1 MKLNMKSKKRIIIHY
16 FLRTLQ
22 QKMQSDKVESVN
34 PVWLK
39 IYNKQEMKGIVKWLF
54 MQKVPQEMD
63 LDNMDE
69 EELLE
74 TIGDEDHMLSYFLH
88 TMDEELKAYEN
99 PTPQKVWELL
109 EHLGQETH
117 YLASKIKADWDAYDL
132 SNYQALARKAGNPIP
147 LYGVFDADVKED
159 DKYVVTLPDTLYES
173 QLKAVEFISEIV
185 EKGQFEE
192 NELKVMML

>member
-1 MKLNMKSKKRIIIHY
+1 MKTKMKSKKRIIIHY
-16 FLRTLQ
+16 FLRMLQ
-22 QKMQSDKVESVN
+22 QKMQSDKVETVN

-39 IYNKQEMKGIVKWLF
+39 IYNKEELKGIVKWLF
-54 MQKVPQEMD
+54 IQKVPEEMD

-74 TIGDEDHMLSYFLH
+74 TIGDEYHMLGYLLYS
-88 TMDEELKAYEN
+88 MDEELKAFEN

-109 EHLGQETH
+109 EQLGMETH
-117 YLASKIKADWDAYDL
+117 YLATKVKAHWDEYDL

-147 LYGVFDADVKED
+147 HYGVYDANVKEE
-159 DKYVVTLPDTLYES
+159 DKYIVTLPGNLYQS
-173 QLKAVEFISEIV
+173 HSEALQFLSELV

-192 NELKVMML
+192 SELKVMML